1 MQGPGVCIRKI
12 SGSVEVTSGSS
23 GRSLQSQIFYVRTS
37 QRVKRPNR
45 GFQLPP
51 CPGVLSA
58 SALRAGAL
66 ALAPTCTGP
75 RGRAHPA
82 PSPVPA
88 PLLGRRQGCLW
99 PRFML
104 RIRLASQMPRKGG
117 NRAAQEAGS
126 MRSAKQEGG
135 STGGRCAAASSSKG
149 PRKQPVGRPK
159 NKPSAEPLVRP
170 RSSRRRMPARQPACS
185 GDPLSCPLSF
195 VLSSLTSL
203 FMQQAE

>member
-1 MQGPGVCIRKI
+1 MPTGG
-12 SGSVEVTSGSS
+12 
-23 GRSLQSQIFYVRTS
+23 
-37 QRVKRPNR
+37 
-45 GFQLPP
+45 
-51 CPGVLSA
+51 
-58 SALRAGAL
+58 ALRAGAL
-66 ALAPTCTGP
+66 ALAPSVNGREVGRAWRGSSGSSAQHGP
-75 RGRAHPA
+75 RPA
-82 PSPVPA
+82 PGATPGVPLA
-88 PLLGRRQGCLW
+88 PFYAENQAGK
-99 PRFML
+99 
-104 RIRLASQMPRKGG
+104 SQMPRKGG

>member
-1 MQGPGVCIRKI
+1 MRMRKMF
-12 SGSVEVTSGSS
+12 GFVKMTS
-23 GRSLQSQIFYVRTS
+23 RSRGEMLRSQIFYERTFGGY
-37 QRVKRPNR
+37 VTPNR
-45 GFQLPP
+45 RFQPPP
-51 CPGVLSA
+51 CPGVLSV

-66 ALAPTCTGP
+66 ALAPTCHGL
-75 RGRAHPA
+75 RGRARPA
-82 PSPVPA
+82 PSPGPA

>member
-1 MQGPGVCIRKI
+1 MVPRVSPKSHRGR
-12 SGSVEVTSGSS
+12 TSGPPRLGIAAPGRRDHVDDSCAFRRSTASDGWPGTSS
-23 GRSLQSQIFYVRTS
+23 AFGAPGAPALLPAALGCRGLAARGLPLVCCFSVGRSKKV
-37 QRVKRPNR
+37 
-45 GFQLPP
+45 
-51 CPGVLSA
+51 A
-58 SALRAGAL
+58 
-66 ALAPTCTGP
+66 
-75 RGRAHPA
+75 
-82 PSPVPA
+82 
-88 PLLGRRQGCLW
+88 
-99 PRFML
+99 

>member
-1 MQGPGVCIRKI
+1 
-12 SGSVEVTSGSS
+12 
-23 GRSLQSQIFYVRTS
+23 
-37 QRVKRPNR
+37 
-45 GFQLPP
+45 
-51 CPGVLSA
+51 
-58 SALRAGAL
+58 
-66 ALAPTCTGP
+66 
-75 RGRAHPA
+75 
-82 PSPVPA
+82 
-88 PLLGRRQGCLW
+88 
-99 PRFML
+99 
-104 RIRLASQMPRKGG
+104 MPRKGG

-203 FMQQAE
+203 FMQQAEQGSRTLRFSMQCLLLEKRAGEQVEQEFVFLNTLFLSKETYGGGHMRGSNQSRSTK